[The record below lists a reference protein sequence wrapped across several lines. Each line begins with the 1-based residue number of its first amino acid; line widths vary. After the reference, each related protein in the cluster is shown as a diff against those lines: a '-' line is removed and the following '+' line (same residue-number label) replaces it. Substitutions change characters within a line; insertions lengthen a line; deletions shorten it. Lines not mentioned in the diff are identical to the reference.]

1 MMSYLPNFADMVSIE
16 TLVNWCGD
24 YLTEDQQLV
33 VVKGEASNQLTVTSG
48 ASQGSLLGPIFFIVY
63 INDLRGG
70 GGGLLVRTVQFIGM
84 PMTVNCTGSV
94 ADLGERPG
102 GFGGPPNILSE
113 KENSRTKKKS

>member
-70 GGGLLVRTVQFIGM
+70 GGLISKDSSISLYANDSKLYRVSGR
-84 PMTVNCTGSV
+84 SR
-94 ADLGERPG
+94 GETRG
-102 GFGGPPNILSE
+102 VWGPPNILSE

>member
-48 ASQGSLLGPIFFIVY
+48 ASQGSWTYILLT
-63 INDLRGG
+63 GG
-70 GGGLLVRTVQFIGM
+70 GGGLISKDSSIYLYANDNKLYRVSGR
-84 PMTVNCTGSV
+84 SR
-94 ADLGERPG
+94 GEAG
-102 GFGGPPNILSE
+102 GVWGPPNILSE
-113 KENSRTKKKS
+113 KENNHTKKKS

>member
-33 VVKGEASNQLTVTSG
+33 VVNGKASNQLTVTSG

-70 GGGLLVRTVQFIGM
+70 GGG
-84 PMTVNCTGSV
+84 
-94 ADLGERPG
+94 
-102 GFGGPPNILSE
+102 
-113 KENSRTKKKS
+113 